1 MPIWVILRE
10 AASQVWVRKGHFGRL
25 MLLPMIATAI
35 IGYLQDLWS
44 KPNAEEPIVQL
55 LTEQAFWMALYG
67 IIGALFAV
75 VIHRSILLDEQVSL
89 SRWFFRLSK
98 REITFTG
105 WSFFIGGGMW
115 LMFAIGAI
123 LSMAIAIPF
132 ASWCSNLFG
141 RIGETQPWHEN
152 LVETILIGVAGSV
165 TGFLVSYFAARTS
178 LLLPASALD
187 HHQRLSWAW
196 TISKPHTIR
205 LTFLVGVIPLA
216 SFSFQALLP
225 VWIYDLP
232 WNPAH
237 QVLSAFVSCSLL
249 ILEIAILSLSYRW
262 IIESAPPTQPPAIVE
277 PIL

>member
-10 AASQVWVRKGHFGRL
+10 AASQVWVRRGHFGRL
-25 MLLPMIATAI
+25 MPLPMVTTAV
-35 IGYLQDLWS
+35 IGYLQDLWDQ
-44 KPNAEEPIVQL
+44 PNAEEPIVQL

-75 VIHRSILLDEQVSL
+75 VIHRSILLDERVSL
-89 SRWFFRLSK
+89 SQWFFRLSK

-115 LMFAIGAI
+115 LMFAIGAT
-123 LSMAIAIPF
+123 LSMALAIPF
-132 ASWCSNLFG
+132 ASWCSNLIS
-141 RIGETQPWHEN
+141 RIGEAQPWLEN
-152 LVETILIGVAGSV
+152 LGETILIGVAGSV

-187 HHQRLSWAW
+187 HHQRLAWAW
-196 TISKPHTIR
+196 TISKPHAMR
-205 LTFLVGVIPLA
+205 LTFLVGIIPLA
-216 SFSFQALLP
+216 SFSFQALWP
-225 VWIYDLP
+225 VWIYDLL

-237 QVLSAFVSCSLL
+237 QVLSAFVYCSLL

-262 IIESAPPTQPPAIVE
+262 IIESAPTVQAPAIAE